1 MLQVKSDFISEEPK
15 DLKGAIA
22 LYRNISRYLG
32 SRESNYENS
41 VPQAVILQPIKEVRY
56 QLRKRFYSLNHF
68 QLCKSALDVHPLDLF
83 ELFEAQDILDKLE
96 HIVRELKE
104 VLILFSFITIKFFHQ
119 LLNKRASKDN
129 ISVKEKIEKFL
140 NKIQEYVHYYE
151 ESFQEAIQNE
161 KSGSPDRN
169 STLKNLSMKIL
180 V

>member
-1 MLQVKSDFISEEPK
+1 MFQVKSDFISEEPK

-41 VPQAVILQPIKEVRY
+41 VPQDVILQPIKEVRHH
-56 QLRKRFYSLNHF
+56 LRKRFYSLNHF
-68 QLCKSALDVHPLDLF
+68 KLCNSALDVQPLDLF

-104 VLILFSFITIKFFHQ
+104 VSILFSFIIIKFFHQ

-129 ISVKEKIEKFL
+129 IPVKERIEKFL
-140 NKIQEYVHYYE
+140 NKIQEYEHNYE
-151 ESFQEAIQNE
+151 ERFQEAIQNE
-161 KSGSPDRN
+161 KSGSHDSN
-169 STLKNLSMKIL
+169 STLKNLGIKI
-180 V
+180 VV